1 MKKVTVVLTISDLEF
16 GGAQRQ
22 VIELTNNID
31 LQKFDIYICSLSDYV
46 PLAQSLAQPEKL
58 KIIKREKRFD
68 ISVIIKLT
76 KFLKAVKA
84 DIVHAFLFDATIA
97 SRIAGK
103 LSNTLVISSERNT
116 NYSFK
121 KIELAA
127 YYLTKK
133 FNDYTI
139 ANSWA
144 GAKFNSRVLRQ
155 PISTYRVVYNGVNI
169 QRFKPVNQEKIQ
181 YMRSKLG
188 IPNGKKVVGMFAS
201 FKPQKNHKFFIK
213 AASKIKQHYP
223 DVVFMFVGDM
233 LYKGMSG
240 SVETK
245 EKINNL
251 IKTAGIEEDCLFLG
265 NKENVEDYYPI
276 CCLTVL
282 PSLFEG
288 TPNVALESMA
298 CGVPVVATDVS
309 DNAKL
314 IPHGKVGYIVEL
326 NDETSLI
333 KSICKILNDN
343 DLRQKFSF
351 NARRWIEKN
360 FSSEKMASA
369 MATTYLDLLKQH
381 SQ

>member
-1 MKKVTVVLTISDLEF
+1 MDKITVVLAISDLEF

-22 VIELTNNID
+22 VVELANHINKNQFNIH
-31 LQKFDIYICSLSDYV
+31 ICSLSDYV
-46 PLAQSLAQPEKL
+46 PLATSLSQPERL
-58 KIIKREKRFD
+58 KIIKRKKRFD
-68 ISVIIKLT
+68 ISVIIRLA
-76 KFLKAVKA
+76 KFLRSVKA

-97 SRIAGK
+97 SRIAGR

-121 KIELAA
+121 KMELAA

-144 GAKFNSRVLRQ
+144 GAKFNSRMLRQ
-155 PISTYRVVYNGVNI
+155 PIDTYRVVYNGVDI

-181 YMRSKLG
+181 YMRLKLG
-188 IPNGKKVVGMFAS
+188 IPNEKKVVGMFAS
-201 FKPQKNHKFFIK
+201 FKPQKNHEFFIK
-213 AASKIKQHYP
+213 AASKIKQRYP
-223 DVVFMFVGDM
+223 NVIFMFVGDM

-240 SVETK
+240 SVATK
-245 EKINNL
+245 EKINKL
-251 IKTAGIEEDCLFLG
+251 IKTAGIEKDCLFLG
-265 NKENVEDYYPI
+265 NKENVEDYYPV
-276 CCLTVL
+276 CWLTVL

-314 IPHGKVGYIVEL
+314 IIHDQVGYIVPL
-326 NDETSLI
+326 NDQHLFVHYV
-333 KSICKILNDN
+333 CKLLEEPN
-343 DLRQKFSF
+343 LR
-351 NARRWIEKN
+351 KN
-360 FSSEKMASA
+360 FSNNARLWIENNFSSPKMAYN
-369 MATTYLDLLKQH
+369 MGETYKELLKKC
-381 SQ
+381 